1 MSEIVVGLDPD
12 SNKHGVSVYVD
23 GALKELL
30 MLDLPALR
38 RWIAQQ
44 VRPLRFAIEDVLS
57 QNFVYARNVQRS
69 KAAQGVISVK
79 IGRCQQA
86 QAEVMREL
94 DDQGIEYSLHKPTS
108 SNWAENKP
116 MFERM
121 TGWKGRSNS
130 ETRSAAYFGFVAVRQ
145 NRNLASRKG
154 TQS

>member
-1 MSEIVVGLDPD
+1 MSDIVVGLDPD
-12 SNKHGVSVYVD
+12 SKEHGVSVYVD
-23 GALKELL
+23 GVLTNLL
-30 MLDLPALR
+30 MMSLPALR
-38 RWIAQQ
+38 RWIAT
-44 VRPLRFAIEDVLS
+44 VHPVHPIRFSIEDVLS

-94 DDQGIEYSLHKPTS
+94 DDQGIAYSLHKPTS

-121 TGWKGRSNS
+121 TGWKGRSNP

-145 NRNLASRKG
+145 QRARSA
-154 TQS
+154 